1 MLEMAGLA
9 KDLINVAISPGGT
22 SFLSE
27 NFLHFSIAA
36 VNSFSFTVL
45 TDHQPHL
52 HEKLLLQIHRTP

>member
-45 TDHQPHL
+45 TDH
-52 HEKLLLQIHRTP
+52 